1 MLNVKRHKIL
11 STVLMLL
18 TLVVFSAVYA
28 QPSLP
33 LYEPFDYPE
42 GNLCGNAE
50 WNPTGSNNV
59 NDVQVVAGSLSYPG
73 LPASTGK
80 KVVVLNGTNYID
92 PGRDI
97 SPVPATPGTSV
108 FYSAII
114 NVTNSGNVTGDYIM
128 HVCSAGQTSTDFHSR
143 LFIRQHDGGTGGYN
157 LGIRNHNADTIQWET
172 IERPVNVPVF
182 VVVSY
187 DFVDGASNDVS
198 RLWINP
204 PLGQETPPTPTL
216 TTIAAGT
223 DLTTVGRINLR
234 QGSGNTSLAVEVDEI
249 RVGTTW
255 QSVTPIAASVQEWVL
270 Y

>member
-1 MLNVKRHKIL
+1 MVNVKRHKIL
-11 STVLMLL
+11 SSVLMVL
-18 TLVVFSAVYA
+18 TLVVVTAVYA

-42 GNLCGNAE
+42 GNLCGNAG
-50 WNPTGSNNV
+50 WTATGINTV

-80 KVVVLNGTNYID
+80 KVVVLNGPNYID
-92 PGRDI
+92 PGMDI
-97 SPVPATPGTSV
+97 SPVTATPGTSV

-114 NVTNSGNVTGDYIM
+114 NVTNSGNTTGDYIM
-128 HVCSAGQTSTDFHSR
+128 HVCSAGQGSTDFHSR
-143 LFIRQHDGGTGGYN
+143 LFIRQHSGGSGGYN
-157 LGIRNHNADTIQWET
+157 LGIRNHNGDEIQWET

-187 DFVDGASNDVS
+187 DFVEGDSNDVS
-198 RLWINP
+198 RLWVNP
-204 PLGQETPPTPTL
+204 PLGEETPPTPTL
-216 TTIAAGT
+216 TTVAAGT
-223 DLTTVGRINLR
+223 DLASVGRINLR
-234 QGSGNTSLAVEVDEI
+234 QGSASSSLVVEVDEI

-255 QSVTPIAASVQEWVL
+255 QSVTPQAASVQEWIL